1 MRAVTTSLAALACAA
16 LLGAGAAFADAG
28 SPAATA
34 AGMCPAPSSKQ
45 ALPSMEA
52 FARLQARLEAEAAA
66 AGGDAPVVLNGRGYN
81 YGPGRDPVREMQVL
95 QAERAR
101 ERAQH

>member
-16 LLGAGAAFADAG
+16 LLGAGAAFADADG
-28 SPAATA
+28 PAAAPA
-34 AGMCPAPSSKQ
+34 AGTCPAPKQ

-52 FARLQARLEAEAAA
+52 FARLQARLQAEAEAS
-66 AGGDAPVVLNGRGYN
+66 GDAPVVLNGRGYN
-81 YGPGRDPVREMQVL
+81 YGPARDPLREMQVL
-95 QAERAR
+95 QAEVAR

>member
-1 MRAVTTSLAALACAA
+1 
-16 LLGAGAAFADAG
+16 
-28 SPAATA
+28 
-34 AGMCPAPSSKQ
+34 
-45 ALPSMEA
+45 MEA

-101 ERAQH
+101 ERRAALKGSRAFRPRPPAPCERRLLSSPRVSGAR